1 MTRTSLLSGVR
12 TTEPRGAQ
20 RRDGCAAD
28 RDRRTKS
35 GVTWR
40 LASAGRRGWLRRVL
54 PIAFAAALAACGTT
68 GGDLVSFDVTAS
80 GPPTAA
86 GPGFAI
92 DNGLGWHVMLDQ
104 AQLHIGAIYLN
115 RSVPSSG
122 AQVTSCILPG
132 VYTAQELAGLTVD
145 VLSATPQPF
154 PARGTGT
161 SDLPNAAE
169 LWLTGGD
176 INASSDT
183 TVIAELAGTASRA
196 AAAIPFTARITI
208 GANRLIPPSDPAQP
222 SMHPICKQRI
232 VSPILLDD
240 LRPSDGGTL
249 RLRIDPAPWFANVD
263 FTSVAPG
270 AALPDDLTTP
280 ASQNLFSGLR
290 SAGGTYTFTF
300 EERTPP

>member
-1 MTRTSLLSGVR
+1 M
-12 TTEPRGAQ
+12 
-20 RRDGCAAD
+20 
-28 RDRRTKS
+28 
-35 GVTWR
+35 TWR

-92 DNGLGWHVMLDQ
+92 DNGLGWHIMLDE

-300 EERTPP
+300 VERTPP